1 MGRSWITVRW
11 RHGGFTDFGGNE
23 DKSVLQEFIGQV
35 SRCGCRLLLS
45 CLHLTEVVM
54 TLQTN
59 LLLTIAFF
67 SGTLLA
73 QDTVTQRVPGRQF
86 PAQQVIVLRNARVI
100 DGTGTAP
107 QEHVSLLL
115 RNGKIEQVGGA
126 DLVTPAGAQVLDLTG
141 KTVMPGLISA
151 HSHLGLIVDDAESSA
166 TGYTRENVT
175 AQLKQYERYGVTT
188 ILSLGLNRDLVFV
201 LRDEQQAGRLGGASI
216 FTAGR
221 GIGVPDG
228 APPLLA
234 ATDQIFRPATEKEA
248 RRDVDEMAAQRVDI
262 IKIWV
267 DKLHGKAP
275 EMGPEIYKAVIDE
288 AHKRHERVAAH
299 EYALEDAKQLVAD
312 GVDVLAHSVRDQVV
326 DDAFVRSMKQ
336 HHVWYVPTFT
346 VDESAFI
353 YADDPAF
360 MKTSFFRLAAGP
372 KLMAKFDAPGYA
384 EKIKQDPQ
392 TAQHEKDFEVGQQ
405 NLKKMFDAG
414 VSVGFGTDSGALPG
428 RIPGFAEHHEL
439 ALMVRAGLTPLQ
451 AITAATG
458 ENAKLLHAGDRG
470 TIAAGKHA
478 DLLVLDA
485 DPLVDIGNT
494 QRIFAVYHD
503 GHSIADLPS
512 HAK

>member
-1 MGRSWITVRW
+1 MFASKKY
-11 RHGGFTDFGGNE
+11 N
-23 DKSVLQEFIGQV
+23 
-35 SRCGCRLLLS
+35 
-45 CLHLTEVVM
+45 M
-54 TLQTN
+54 TLRSN
-59 LLLTIAFF
+59 FVLITIFL
-67 SGTLLA
+67 SGLQARA
-73 QDTVTQRVPGRQF
+73 QSAGGQQVPGRQT
-86 PAQQVIVLRNARVI
+86 PVQQVVVLRNARVI
-100 DGTGTAP
+100 DGTGAAP

-126 DLVTPAGAQVLDLTG
+126 EMAAPAGAQVRDLTG
-141 KTVMPGLISA
+141 KTVIPGLISA

-175 AQLKQYERYGVTT
+175 AQLMQYERYGVTT

-228 APPLLA
+228 APPLLSA
-234 ATDQIFRPATEKEA
+234 ADQIYRPTTEKDA
-248 RRDVDEMAAQRVDI
+248 RRDVNEMAAQRVDI

-267 DKLHGKAP
+267 DKLHGKVP
-275 EMGPEIYKAVIDE
+275 EMTPEIYKAVIDE
-288 AHKRHERVAAH
+288 AHKRHVRVAAH

-326 DDAFVRSMKQ
+326 DDAFMRSMKQ

-346 VDESAFI
+346 VDESAYI
-353 YADDPAF
+353 YAQNAAF
-360 MKTSFFRLAAGP
+360 MQTPFFQQAAGP
-372 KLMAKFDAPGYA
+372 KLMAKFSAAGYA
-384 EKIKQDPQ
+384 EKIMKDPQ

-405 NLKKMFDAG
+405 NLKKLFDAG

-470 TIAAGKHA
+470 TIAAGKRA

-503 GHSIADLPS
+503 GHNIVDLPGRTKRRVS
-512 HAK
+512 P